1 VGDEDMLVLTN
12 EGYEIYDNHSEIC
25 SLPENTKFAEVLSW
39 LNMSLEVW
47 NSWYK
52 NYREKYDYELRWVT
66 IEEFSNVH
74 CNDLE
79 EILAQNSE
87 LFDIVT
93 PQNVEAVFENIIE
106 TFRYELKYME
116 LLELCRDRICLA
128 MVVDL
133 EDAIA
138 RYFPELPISV
148 MGAHIFRN

>member
-1 VGDEDMLVLTN
+1 MLVLTN
-12 EGYEIYDNHSEIC
+12 EGYEIYDNHEEIC
-25 SLPENTKFAEVLSW
+25 ELPENTKFAEVLGW
-39 LNMSLEVW
+39 LNISLEMW

-52 NYREKYDYELRWVT
+52 NYREKYDHELLWVT

-79 EILAQNSE
+79 EILAQTEN

-93 PQNVEAVFENIIE
+93 AQNVETVFENIIE
-106 TFRYELKYME
+106 TFRYELKHME
-116 LLELCRDRICLA
+116 LLELARDRICLG

-133 EDAIA
+133 ESAIA

-148 MGAHIFRN
+148 MGTHIFNN